1 MIDLAVD
8 FGFYVVPLILILII
22 TCGIYKKVPIFDT
35 FLQGAEG
42 GFRTTIS
49 LIPTFVGLIVGVSML
64 KASGALDVFAK
75 LIEPLCSFFDV
86 PSDIAPLAIMKPIS
100 GSGSTALLDNIFLN
114 HRPDS
119 LIGIMA
125 SMIAGST
132 ETTFYTMAVYFG
144 SAKITHTRH
153 AVFCALVTNFFAIIL
168 AIVSAKL
175 FVLFL

>member
-42 GFRTTIS
+42 GFKVTIS
-49 LIPTFVGLIVGVSML
+49 LIPTFIGLIVGVSML
-64 KASGALDVFAK
+64 KASGALDIFAK
-75 LIEPLCSFFDV
+75 LIEPLCSFFGV
-86 PSDIAPLAIMKPIS
+86 PSNIVPLAIMKPIS

-114 HRPDS
+114 YGPDS
-119 LIGIMA
+119 LTGIMA

-144 SAKITHTRH
+144 SVKIAHTRH
-153 AVFCALVTNFFAIIL
+153 ALFCALTTNLFAIIL
-168 AIVSAKL
+168 AIVFAK
-175 FVLFL
+175 FFALFL